1 MIQNKRLEQIMN
13 LLQQEKSVSV
23 NQISEMLN
31 VTPKTVRLDLKKLE
45 SANVL
50 QRVHGGAVLSGLQP
64 TSFPVSSYR
73 QKCMD
78 KKAVIAQKAFSLLKE
93 NDTVLLDDGS
103 TSLELAKLLGEF
115 RITVLTNDIFIIN
128 ELMYKPNVFL
138 YVIGGALK
146 RDGESFAI
154 NGEDSIQFIKKYH
167 VNKIFLGISTLDIEN
182 GAMIYYYG
190 DRSTKRAFMA
200 AADEIVCMA
209 DSSKFNHTAFT
220 RIADIAEIDT
230 IITDSSLPQEEAE
243 KYRALGPRVI
253 YADSSES

>member
-23 NQISEMLN
+23 NQISEMLH

-50 QRVHGGAVLSGLQP
+50 QRVHGGAVLSSLQP

-78 KKAVIAQKAFSLLKE
+78 KKAVIAQKAFSLLRE

-146 RDGESFAI
+146 R

-200 AADEIVCMA
+200 AADEVVCMA
-209 DSSKFNHTAFT
+209 DSSKFNHTAFM
-220 RIADIAEIDT
+220 RIAGIHEIDT
-230 IITDSSLPQEEAE
+230 IITDSSLPREEAE
-243 KYRALGPRVI
+243 KYQALGPRVI
-253 YADSSES
+253 YADSPNN